1 MVSLSNHRPINNRPK
16 GLFLQN
22 NLKGV
27 IVKRS
32 LIFIFVFIY
41 VTFLNFLLFASEEK
55 LSYSIDELIEI
66 AIKESPQ
73 LKAFKAGVDISKGEL
88 VQASLYPNPE
98 IEGEGLRGK
107 ALGGESKSGKEYN
120 FILSQPFEWPL
131 KRFYRKKV
139 AGKDVDIAKLELEE
153 FKLDLTAQVKTI
165 FYEILKLQKEL
176 ILSKENLS
184 DLEKVLSSIKVKVE
198 SGEASEFELI
208 KAQVEVLRA
217 EKEFKRAEN
226 KIIISKSNLNSLL
239 GKSLSEGFDV
249 SGELKIPAEQY
260 DEIFLFDLALKRQPL
275 LLQKESG
282 LQKQQYNISFQK
294 NNRFPD
300 ISLKTI
306 FAREIDKRSFGFGL
320 SLPLPLWNRNQGE
333 IAKASAEERKAKE
346 EFNQIKIELSKLITE
361 ELVNYQTAADQI
373 EVFKKG
379 LLAQA
384 EEALRIAKL
393 RYEEGE
399 SGIIDFLDAQR
410 VYRQT
415 FFEYYQ
421 ALFEANTAKFR
432 LERLVGG
439 EI

>member
-1 MVSLSNHRPINNRPK
+1 VKRFLIIIFSFILVSLLDS
-16 GLFLQN
+16 FC
-22 NLKGV
+22 
-27 IVKRS
+27 
-32 LIFIFVFIY
+32 
-41 VTFLNFLLFASEEK
+41 FASEEK
-55 LSYSIDELIEI
+55 LSYGLDELIEI
-66 AIKESPQ
+66 ALKENPQ
-73 LKAFKAGVDISKGEL
+73 LLAFKAGVDMSKGEL

-98 IEGEGLRGK
+98 IEGGGLRGR

-120 FILSQPFEWPL
+120 FTLSQPFEWPL

-139 AGKDVDIAKLELEE
+139 AGKDVNIANLELEG
-153 FKLDLTAQVKTI
+153 FSLDLTSQVKII
-165 FYEILKLQKEL
+165 FHEILRLKKEL
-176 ILSKENLS
+176 SLSSENLS

-198 SGEASEFELI
+198 SGEAPEFELI

-217 EKEFKRAEN
+217 EKELKKAEN
-226 KIIISKSNLNSLL
+226 KILIAKSNLNSLL
-239 GKSLSEGFDV
+239 GKSLPEGFDI
-249 SGELKIPAEQY
+249 SGELTAPSSNYETNLLLNIAYK
-260 DEIFLFDLALKRQPL
+260 KQPL
-275 LLQKESG
+275 LLQKESD

-294 NNRFPD
+294 NSRFPD
-300 ISLKTI
+300 ISLKGI
-306 FAREIDKRSFGFGL
+306 FAREIDKKSFGFGL
-320 SLPLPLWNRNQGE
+320 SLPLPLWNRNQGA
-333 IAKASAEERKAKE
+333 ISSAYAGERKAQE
-346 EFNQIKIELSKLITE
+346 EFNQIKIELSRLITE
-361 ELVNYQTAADQI
+361 ELKNYQIATDQL

-379 LLAQA
+379 LLTQA

>member
-1 MVSLSNHRPINNRPK
+1 VRK
-16 GLFLQN
+16 FL
-22 NLKGV
+22 
-27 IVKRS
+27 IT
-32 LIFIFVFIY
+32 FFVYTFFS
-41 VTFLNFLLFASEEK
+41 FLNSFPAASEENI
-55 LSYSIDELIEI
+55 YSLNELIEI
-66 AIKESPQ
+66 AIKENPQ

-98 IEGEGLRGK
+98 IEGEGLRGR
-107 ALGGESKSGKEYN
+107 ALGAENKMGKEYN
-120 FILSQPFEWPL
+120 FTLSQPFEWPL

-139 AGKDVDIAKLELEE
+139 AEKDVDIASLELEE
-153 FKLDLTAQVKTI
+153 FKLDLISQVKTV
-165 FYEILKLQKEL
+165 FHEILRLKKEL
-176 ILSKENLS
+176 SLSIENLS
-184 DLEKVLSSIKVKVE
+184 DLEKVLNSIRVKVE
-198 SGEASEFELI
+198 SGEAPEFELI

-217 EKEFKRAEN
+217 EKEVKKSEN
-226 KIIISKSNLNSLL
+226 KIVIAKSKLNSLL
-239 GKSLSEGFDV
+239 GKSLPVSFDV
-249 SGELKIPAEQY
+249 SGELIVPSERYEA
-260 DEIFLFDLALKRQPL
+260 DLLLNIAFKKQPL
-275 LLQKESG
+275 LLQKESD
-282 LQKQQYNISFQK
+282 LQKQEYNISFQK
-294 NNRFPD
+294 NTRFPD
-300 ISLKTI
+300 ISLKGI

-320 SLPLPLWNRNQGE
+320 SLPLPLWDRNQGA
-333 IAKASAEERKAKE
+333 IASAYASERKTQNE
-346 EFNQIKIELSKLITE
+346 LEQIKIELSKLITE
-361 ELVNYQTAADQI
+361 ELKNYQIAADQL

-379 LLAQA
+379 LLTQA